1 MKKIL
6 TLLVDDEYLALKL
19 LEDYISKLPDFEI
32 ADMVKSPLKAIEI
45 LTNKRIDLLF
55 LDIQMP
61 TLSGTNLLKT
71 LKNKPVTIF
80 TTAYSEYAVQAFD
93 LDAVDYL
100 LKPFSFERF
109 LQAINKAREQ
119 LLLNNTAEMTHI
131 TGKKDDEE
139 DFITVKS
146 DGKFVRIKHDD
157 ILFIEGLK
165 EYVKIVC
172 NQGYFVTLETLKYL
186 ENKLPERKFLRVHK
200 SFIASVKKISALSG
214 NILEIEKYE
223 IPVSR
228 DKKDDVIKLVFGNQH
243 FR

>member
-1 MKKIL
+1 MKKIQ

-19 LEDYISKLPDFEI
+19 LEDYISKLPDIEI

-80 TTAYSEYAVQAFD
+80 TTAYSEYAAQAFD

-119 LLLNNTAEMTHI
+119 LSMNNQLVENPVATESGVS
-131 TGKKDDEE
+131 TG
-139 DFITVKS
+139 FITVKA
-146 DGKFVRIKHDD
+146 DGKFVKINHSD

-172 NQGYFVTLETLKYL
+172 KNGYFITLESLRNL
-186 ENKLPERKFLRVHK
+186 EVILPEAKFQRIHK
-200 SFIASVKKISALSG
+200 SYIASLEKITALNG
-214 NILEIEKYE
+214 NMVEIENYE

-228 DKKDDVIKLVFGNQH
+228 EKKEEITKIVFGNYH
-243 FR
+243 L

>member
-1 MKKIL
+1 MKKIQ

-19 LEDYISKLPDFEI
+19 LEDYISKLPDIEI

-80 TTAYSEYAVQAFD
+80 TTAYSEYAAQAFD

-119 LLLNNTAEMTHI
+119 LSMNNQLVENPVATESGVS
-131 TGKKDDEE
+131 TG
-139 DFITVKS
+139 FITVKA
-146 DGKFVRIKHDD
+146 DGKFVKINHSD

-172 NQGYFVTLETLKYL
+172 KNGYFVTLESLRNL
-186 ENKLPERKFLRVHK
+186 EVILPEAKFQRIHK
-200 SFIASVKKISALSG
+200 SYIASLEKITALNG
-214 NILEIEKYE
+214 NMVEIENYE

-228 DKKDDVIKLVFGNQH
+228 EKKEEITKIVFGNYH
-243 FR
+243 L